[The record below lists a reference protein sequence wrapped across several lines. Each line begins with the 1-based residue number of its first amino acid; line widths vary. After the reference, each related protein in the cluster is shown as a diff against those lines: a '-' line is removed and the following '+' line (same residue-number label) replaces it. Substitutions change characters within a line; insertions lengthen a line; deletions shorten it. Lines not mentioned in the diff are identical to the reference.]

1 MRRSHRAGYSVAAIV
16 IGAVM
21 LGCLTN
27 LSVTLEPGSTAQ
39 HVMLRIGFTTDTA
52 QAVRGLLG
60 IRVITCST
68 EHNVERPAVWEMRH
82 IGPSNGLGP
91 RVVTLGQPPSNEWTT
106 TGTVQPLAPGCYT
119 VYVDAGGAQGAITLD
134 VRADGTVHS

>member
-1 MRRSHRAGYSVAAIV
+1 MRRSHRGACSVAAIAV
-16 IGAVM
+16 GVVM

-39 HVMLRIGFTTDTA
+39 HVALRIMFLNDTTR
-52 QAVRGLLG
+52 AVRGLLG
-60 IRVITCST
+60 VRVITCTT
-68 EHNVERPAVWEMRH
+68 EPNVGRPAVWEMRH

-106 TGTVQPLAPGCYT
+106 TGTGQPLAPGCYT
-119 VYVDAGGAQGAITLD
+119 VYVDAGGAQGLITLD
-134 VRADGTVHS
+134 VKTDGTVHS